1 MPGSIILA
9 AYFGSTAAGIAALG
23 AAGYAATAF
32 AINMVASTIISK
44 ALGPSGPDT
53 NSLQGA
59 SSPNPGSRAQV
70 APAGDNK
77 LPVIYGSTYVGGIVT
92 DLSITNNNQQLY
104 YVIALSEVTNTE
116 SGGTPDE
123 ISFGNVYWGGKKCV
137 MVGTSVTALLDES
150 TGISDTSVNGK
161 LSIYLYKNG
170 SLNGWNTSETAI
182 QVMQSTGLTYTWD
195 SNKLMSNCAFAIVKM
210 TYSQT
215 ANLTSLQQTRF
226 QVINSRT
233 NIGDCFY
240 DYLTSSR
247 YGAAIPASQIDI
259 ASLDALTAYGNEI
272 VTYTDYNGIS
282 ATQARFKFDGS
293 IDTAQT
299 IMSNLQLM
307 SACCDCLIKY
317 NEINGKWGVIVQT
330 PNVVPVMD
338 VNNSNMVSAI
348 TITPIDI
355 SASYNIAEV
364 KFPDGSA
371 QDSFNSATFDL
382 AVLDPV
388 LLYPNE
394 PVNKQT
400 ISLPLVSNSVRAQ
413 YLAIRFLK
421 AAREDLQ
428 IQVDINYSGLQLEAG
443 DVVTVTNSNYGWT
456 AKEFRIN
463 KVVEKFGGDGS
474 IVASLNLM
482 EFNPAVYDDADI
494 TEFSPAPN
502 TGIGDPAFFGTVP
515 APTITG
521 SQPNITNPSFGVVV
535 TSSSSGITQYAEVWY
550 SAFASPTPS
559 QMIFAGTTAIQ
570 SNGNPYDTN
579 TVLPTVNLSNIP
591 SGNWYFFT
599 RMVNSLASSIYS
611 PASTLFQWRPTTFQY
626 TERYL
631 CVAYADDIDGT
642 GFTFDPRGKS
652 YYGLLNN
659 DSGTPSPTAS
669 DYTWYLAQP
678 TFGTSFYLLYTNRT
692 GRKFSFATGTAD
704 YASGTGIFVPTQT
717 GIYDPS
723 IWQGVIDGTNTIDLD
738 ARTGQLIRTGTTSVS
753 AGQIAVTN
761 NADGLVVAS
770 LQEFL
775 NFGPGQ
781 TTLTGSASTLTI
793 DIYGRVLG
801 FTSPDNFYFTIDN
814 FTATAGQTVF
824 TPVARQVGYIVG
836 QDLVF
841 RNGSLIDTTDY
852 TENSTTVTMNNA
864 CVVGEQVIILSFR
877 SVSAGN
883 YYESLNITVSSV
895 VGAVV
900 TYGSASLPYQI
911 INAGDLI
918 TFANTGS
925 PTQYTVQSVNSVT
938 REITMTTSVTGV
950 SAGALGYRYR
960 ANGSSYPVFSRYT
973 ATLSAAGSYTP
984 TTWAVNSGYEM
995 LFLNGSSFNEQDYD
1009 IVGGQIN
1016 NFPSAATGLLTN
1028 IQFAPNNL
1036 GVPAGGVSNTVTNS
1050 VNGQAT
1056 YAFSYVADAFDL
1068 FYNGALLTQGTDY
1081 TTASGS
1087 YTLAQTPAN
1096 STQILQQQTFN
1107 RTGAA

>member
-1 MPGSIILA
+1 MPGSIIA
-9 AYFGSTAAGIAALG
+9 AQVFGMVTAAGALTL
-23 AAGYAATAF
+23 AGYATAF
-32 AINMVASTIISK
+32 AINMLASSIISK

-53 NSLQGA
+53 NGSQGA
-59 SSPNPGSRAQV
+59 SSLNPGSRAQV
-70 APAGDNK
+70 PPAGDNK
-77 LPVIYGSTYVGGIVT
+77 LPVVYGSAYVGGIVT
-92 DLSITNNNQQLY
+92 DLSITNNNQDLY
-104 YVIALSEVTNTE
+104 YVIALAEVTNTE
-116 SGGTPDE
+116 GGGSGDDIT
-123 ISFGNVYWGGKKCV
+123 FGDIYWGGKKCV
-137 MVGTSVTALLDES
+137 MIGSTVTSLLDES
-150 TGISDTSVNGK
+150 TGIYDTSVNGK

-170 SLNGWNTSETAI
+170 SYNGANTSTSAI
-182 QVMQSTGLTYTWD
+182 EVMQATGLTYAWD
-195 SNKLMSNCAFAIVKM
+195 STKLMSNCAFAIVKI

-226 QVINSRT
+226 QIINSRT
-233 NIGDCFY
+233 DIGDCFY

-247 YGAAIPASQIDI
+247 YGAAIPSTQIDST
-259 ASLDALTAYGNEI
+259 SLDALTAYGNEV
-272 VTYTDYNGIS
+272 VTYTDSSGIS

-293 IDTAQT
+293 LDTSQT

-317 NEINGKWGVIVQT
+317 NEISGKWGVIAQT
-330 PNVVPVMD
+330 PDVLPVMD
-338 VNNSNMVSAI
+338 INDSNMVSAI
-348 TITPIDI
+348 TISPIDLA
-355 SASYNIAEV
+355 SSYNIAEV
-364 KFPDGSA
+364 KFPDSSN
-371 QDSFNSATFDL
+371 QDSFNSTTFDL
-382 AVLDPV
+382 AVIEPS

-400 ISLPLVSNSVRAQ
+400 ISLPLVSNGVRAQ

-428 IQVDINYSGLQLEAG
+428 IQADINYSGLQIEAG
-443 DVVTVTNSNYGWT
+443 DVVTVTNSNYGWV
-456 AKEFRIN
+456 AKEFRVN
-463 KVVEKFGGDGS
+463 KVVEKFGDDGS

-482 EFNPAVYDDADI
+482 EFNPSVYDDVDI
-494 TEFSPAPN
+494 TQFSPAPN
-502 TGIGDPAFFGTVP
+502 TGIGDPTFFGTVP

-521 SQPNITNPSFGVVV
+521 AQPNITNPSFGVIV

-559 QMIFAGTTAIQ
+559 QLIFAGTTAIQ

-579 TVLPTVNLSNIP
+579 AVLPTVTLSNIP

-599 RMVNSLASSIYS
+599 RMVNSLASSVYS

-626 TERYL
+626 TDRYL
-631 CVAYADDIDGT
+631 CIAYADDIIGT
-642 GFTFDPRGKS
+642 GFTSDPRGKS

-659 DSGTPSPTAS
+659 DSGTPSITAS

-692 GRKFSFATGTAD
+692 GRKFSFASGTAD
-704 YASGTGIFVPTQT
+704 YAAGTGIFVPTQT

-723 IWQGVIDGTNTIDLD
+723 IWQAVIDGTNTIDLD

-753 AGQIAVTN
+753 SGQIAVTN

-852 TENSTTVTMNNA
+852 TENSTTVTMNTA
-864 CVVGEQVIILSFR
+864 CVVDEQVVILSFR
-877 SVSAGN
+877 AVSAGN
-883 YYESLNITVSSV
+883 YYEPLNITVSSV
-895 VGAVV
+895 LGAVV
-900 TYGSASLPYQI
+900 TYDSSTSPYQI

-918 TFANTGS
+918 TFANSGS
-925 PTQYTVQSVNSVT
+925 PTQYTVSSVNAAT
-938 REITMTTSVTGV
+938 REITMTTTVTGV
-950 SAGALGYRYR
+950 IAGAVMYRYR
-960 ANGSSYPVFSRYT
+960 ANGTSYPVFSRYT
-973 ATLSAAGSYTP
+973 ATLSSAGSYTP

-1009 IVGGQIN
+1009 IVSGQIN
-1016 NFPSAATGLLTN
+1016 NFPSSATGLLTN

-1036 GVPAGGVSNTVTNS
+1036 GVPAGGVANTVTNS

-1056 YAFSYVADAFDL
+1056 YSFSYVAEAFDL

-1087 YTLAQTPAN
+1087 YTLAQTPTN
-1096 STQILQQQTFN
+1096 GTQILQQQTFN